1 MAYMEGQVTEYIHN
15 YVLPYLLIQC
25 NNAGVNGAEGMA
37 GDPGEPGLKG
47 PSGSPGSQGYPGGKG
62 IYGQR
67 GDSGFPG
74 QCSCFKVFKYKT
86 IDPH

>member
-1 MAYMEGQVTEYIHN
+1 
-15 YVLPYLLIQC
+15 
-25 NNAGVNGAEGMA
+25 MA

-67 GDSGFPG
+67 GDSGSPG
-74 QCSCFKVFKYKT
+74 KCSCLKVLLRMQKPLIEHTCSYAFTKNVFD
-86 IDPH
+86 IFGMSMCISVQQI